1 MRFWKMLRS
10 SFRIVLEHLWLVESL
25 LWLELLQLLSK
36 HIAEVIYIIAL
47 FYIRSTQKYE
57 LTEYLCINDHHG
69 Y

>member
-57 LTEYLCINDHHG
+57 LTE
-69 Y
+69 